1 MFQDFDQLLHATARL
16 HADLQLDIDTSDPDL
31 GVAVLSMAD
40 RRMFATVRADRAH
53 CFTLFCDV
61 GAIDPARM
69 PAMCRHLLEANT
81 LLADR
86 GWGCWCI
93 EPQTGHVVYATS
105 GQLSATTPTQ
115 LYQTI
120 ERLLDQAGH
129 WQAFLR
135 DESAAFTATDFA
147 NMGERV

>member
-31 GVAVLSMAD
+31 GVALLSMAD

-69 PAMCRHLLEANT
+69 PAMCQHLLEANT

-93 EPQTGHVVYATS
+93 EPRQPLRHQDLGEPLWRSLPCHRRP
-105 GQLSATTPTQ
+105 GSA
-115 LYQTI
+115 
-120 ERLLDQAGH
+120 
-129 WQAFLR
+129 
-135 DESAAFTATDFA
+135 
-147 NMGERV
+147 